1 MHGFCWKPNAF
12 WGRPEP
18 PGSEPTKE
26 SPMRKAPILIAAVA
40 TSTLLLSACGGEDDS
55 TPSSSASS
63 SSPATEESSPSAD
76 EAAASAETI
85 TDIVAANPDFST
97 LLTAVQAAGLG
108 ETLAGDGPFTV
119 FAPTN
124 EAFAKLP
131 ADTLAALLEP
141 ANKDQLTAILT
152 YHVVPDEVMAA
163 EVQPGEVTTVN
174 GEPFTVAV
182 EGGGVEIT
190 DGQGDTATVTATDI
204 EASNG
209 VIHVID
215 SVLQPAG

>member
-1 MHGFCWKPNAF
+1 
-12 WGRPEP
+12 
-18 PGSEPTKE
+18 
-26 SPMRKAPILIAAVA
+26 MRRAPILVAAVA
-40 TSTLLLSACGGEDDS
+40 TTTMLLTACSEEGS
-55 TPSSSASS
+55 TPSASDVTSTTSS

-108 ETLAGDGPFTV
+108 ETLAGKGPFTV
-119 FAPTN
+119 FAPTD

-131 ADTLAALLEP
+131 PGTLETLLKP
-141 ANKDQLTAILT
+141 TSKDQLTAILT
-152 YHVVPDEVMAA
+152 HHVLPAKVMAA
-163 EVQPGEVTTVN
+163 DVQAGEVTTVN

-190 DGQGDTATVTATDI
+190 DGQGNTAKVTETDI

-215 SVLQPAG
+215 SVLQPAE

>member
-1 MHGFCWKPNAF
+1 VN
-12 WGRPEP
+12 
-18 PGSEPTKE
+18 PTKE
-26 SPMRKAPILIAAVA
+26 PKMRRAPILIAAIA
-40 TSTLLLSACGGEDDS
+40 TTTMLLTACSEADS
-55 TPSSSASS
+55 TPSASDDTSSSS
-63 SSPATEESSPSAD
+63 SSPATEESSP
-76 EAAASAETI
+76 AASAETI
-85 TDIVAANPDFST
+85 TDIVAANRDFST

-108 ETLAGDGPFTV
+108 ETLAGEGPFTV
-119 FAPTN
+119 FAPTD

-131 ADTLAALLEP
+131 PETLETLLKP

-152 YHVVPDEVMAA
+152 YHVVPAKVMAA
-163 EVQPGEVTTVN
+163 DVQAGEVTTVN
-174 GEPFTVAV
+174 GEPFTVTV

-190 DGQGDTATVTATDI
+190 DGQGNTATVTETDI